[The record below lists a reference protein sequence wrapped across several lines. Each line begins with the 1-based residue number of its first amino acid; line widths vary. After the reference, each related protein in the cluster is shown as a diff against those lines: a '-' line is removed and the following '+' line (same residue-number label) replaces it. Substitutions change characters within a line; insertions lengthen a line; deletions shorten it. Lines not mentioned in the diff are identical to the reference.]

1 MNLENN
7 LRGIK
12 TLAYSS
18 TTWRR
23 KKAAPDTVRRR
34 CRGDGVIRRRHILMP
49 KILQGNY
56 QSGAG
61 AGVGTVRGGGSHC
74 LHTLLAQTF
83 S

>member
-7 LRGIK
+7 LREIK

-18 TTWRR
+18 MTWRR

-34 CRGDGVIRRRHILMP
+34 CRGDGVIRRHILMP

-61 AGVGTVRGGGSHC
+61 TDVGTVQGGGSHC

>member
-18 TTWRR
+18 VTWRR
-23 KKAAPDTVRRR
+23 NKAAPDTVRRR

-49 KILQGNY
+49 KTLQGNY

-61 AGVGTVRGGGSHC
+61 TNVGTVQGGGSHC

>member
-7 LRGIK
+7 LREIK

-18 TTWRR
+18 MTWRR

-56 QSGAG
+56 QNGAG
-61 AGVGTVRGGGSHC
+61 ADVGTVQGGDSHC